1 MLIVNC
7 FAKLGKMKQY
17 YTPNRTKNHQNANL
31 FDNIQKPADYLLN
44 IGCILWNVSIFT
56 AQIY

>member
-7 FAKLGKMKQY
+7 FAKLGKMEQY
-17 YTPNRTKNHQNANL
+17 YTPNRTKNHLNANL
-31 FDNIQKPADYLLN
+31 FENIQKTTDYLLN